1 MELDSRRVPG
11 SSSEHRLAW
20 AGTVLLGVALMA
32 IFLLACLLLTG
43 GGLDDSFITYRYAK
57 HLAGGHGI
65 AWNVGE
71 QPPVEGYTSFLWVVL
86 NAIPIALGGSPLL
99 ASKLLSIAAAGAII
113 VLTLSGAHPI
123 QERPW
128 RAVLATLVA
137 LCTPLAYY
145 TQTGMETVFFT
156 ALAFASTGLALR
168 EFAGNPRPLWL
179 MASSTLFGLAAITRP
194 EGVMLF
200 GLIAASGLSL
210 RRSAEDGRISRRTL
224 LFFVAPFFAIW
235 LTYFMWRLQH
245 YGWLFP
251 NTYYA
256 KHSGNRLLNLPLGVY
271 YLVLAWAPYLAAPV
285 SLGALA
291 WVATPT
297 REEDPSARRS
307 LQLALHLGGACLVYV
322 LYIVWVGGD
331 DRSAFPSVRLV
342 LPVLPLLWMATVMLV
357 AGASRHWTKLSP
369 RACAV
374 GVAALISLA
383 WAEDG
388 LQLLKASVPAGG
400 DSRQGLLK
408 TKLAQFTD
416 EPHGP
421 LPAWILEHTQP
432 TDVIAVPWAGRVPYA
447 TGRPTLDM
455 LGLNDTHIA
464 HLPSLQRGID
474 VKMDPEYVLARRP
487 KLIFVNV
494 NHCYVQKECSFADA
508 GGWKIGDRQL
518 IELLRQSPDYDWVKD
533 APTDISV
540 FRRRESLAQ

>member
-1 MELDSRRVPG
+1 M
-11 SSSEHRLAW
+11 
-20 AGTVLLGVALMA
+20 AL
-32 IFLLACLLLTG
+32 FLFACLLLTG

-57 HLAGGHGI
+57 HLASGHGL

-71 QPPVEGYTSFLWVVL
+71 PPVEGYTSFLWVIL
-86 NAIPIALGGSPLL
+86 NAIAIALGGSPLV
-99 ASKLLSIAAAGAII
+99 ASKLLASGAACAII
-113 VLTLSGAHPI
+113 LLTLGGAHPVL
-123 QERPW
+123 ERPW
-128 RAVLATLVA
+128 RAALATLVA

-156 ALAFASTGLALR
+156 ALAFAGTGLALR
-168 EFAGNPRPLWL
+168 EFAGNPRPRWL
-179 MASSTLFGLAAITRP
+179 MASSALFGLAAITRP
-194 EGVMLF
+194 EGVLLF

-210 RRSAEDGRISRRTL
+210 RRSPQEGGLSRRGL
-224 LFFVAPFFAIW
+224 LLFVAPFLAIW
-235 LTYFMWRLQH
+235 LTYFLWRLQH

-256 KHSGNRLLNLPLGVY
+256 KHSGNRLLNLPLGIY
-271 YLVLAWAPYLAAPV
+271 YLALAWAPYLAVPFA
-285 SLGALA
+285 LGALA

-297 REEDPSARRS
+297 REEDPSIRRTQ
-307 LQLALHLGGACLVYV
+307 QLALRLGGACLVYL
-322 LYIVWVGGD
+322 LYIMWVGGD

-374 GVAALISLA
+374 GVVTLIAMA

-388 LQLLKASVPAGG
+388 LQLLKGTLPTG
-400 DSRQGLLK
+400 DESQQGLLR
-408 TKLAQFTD
+408 TKLAQLTD
-416 EPHGP
+416 EPHGV
-421 LPAWILEHTQP
+421 LPAWILEHTLP

-464 HLPSLQRGID
+464 HLPSPQRGID

-494 NHCYVQKECSFADA
+494 NHCYVRQECSFAQA

-518 IELLRQSPDYDWVKD
+518 LELLRQSPDYDWVKD
-533 APTDISV
+533 APTEISV
-540 FRRRESLAQ
+540 FRRRELRAQ